1 MSKTAGA
8 DHNTS
13 ESHKKLAIVMASMW
27 KKNLGAQVEIANQ
40 EWKTFLQ
47 TLSSKN
53 FSVAR
58 YAWIGDY
65 NEASTFLSYFDSS
78 GLNYGGWSNADYDA
92 ALKQASSVKTDKERE
107 VLYQKAEQIFANDM
121 PAIPVY
127 FYTRSV
133 LKNTHVGGY
142 SKDNASDRRY
152 TRDLYIT
159 K

>member
-1 MSKTAGA
+1 MEE
-8 DHNTS
+8 D
-13 ESHKKLAIVMASMW
+13 
-27 KKNLGAQVEIANQ
+27 LGAEVEIANQ

-65 NEASTFLSYFDSS
+65 NEASTFLSYFLILA

-92 ALKQASSVKTDKERE
+92 ALKQASSVKTEKERNA
-107 VLYQKAEQIFANDM
+107 LYQKAEQIFASEM

-127 FYTRSV
+127 FYTRFV
-133 LKNTHVGGY
+133 LKNKKVGGY